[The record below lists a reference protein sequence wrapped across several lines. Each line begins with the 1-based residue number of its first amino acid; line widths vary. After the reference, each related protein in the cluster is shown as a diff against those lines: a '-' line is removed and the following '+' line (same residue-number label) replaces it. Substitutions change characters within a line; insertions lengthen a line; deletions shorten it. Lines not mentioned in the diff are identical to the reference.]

1 MVYMGYPLIL
11 DPVAGNTS
19 EHQMV
24 ERASGA
30 MWSTEH
36 MLRNTHKKLYCEA
49 AVSFSIALLK

>member
-24 ERASGA
+24 ERASGVV
-30 MWSTEH
+30 WPIEH
-36 MLRNTHKKLYCEA
+36 TPRNTHKKLYCEA
-49 AVSFSIALLK
+49 AVSFPIALPI

>member
-1 MVYMGYPLIL
+1 MGYPLIL

-36 MLRNTHKKLYCEA
+36 TLRNTHKKLYCEA